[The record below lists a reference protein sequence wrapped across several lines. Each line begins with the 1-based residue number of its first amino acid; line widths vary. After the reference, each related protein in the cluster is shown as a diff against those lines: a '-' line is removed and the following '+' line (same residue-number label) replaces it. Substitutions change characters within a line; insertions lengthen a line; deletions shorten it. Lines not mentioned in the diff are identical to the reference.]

1 MSNVAAL
8 LFGRPD
14 AVGDGVYLERPDAKE
29 LVLEEHLR
37 AWVARL
43 PRLVPLARRWR
54 KMVNLANAN
63 EPGMKKLDDAALVET
78 FRSACTQMQRNGF
91 RDAPVAQAFAAVRE
105 AATRT
110 VGMRHFDVQLVG
122 GWTLLQGRIAE
133 METGEGKTLVATLA
147 ACAAAAAGAAVH
159 VVTVNDYL
167 AARDAAQNGPLY
179 KFMGLSVGVI
189 KQEMPLSERRS
200 QYACD
205 IVYVSNK
212 ELVFDYLKDRI
223 AAGDT
228 VAAHLRLRQLY
239 RPGAQPGMLLRGL
252 HMAIVDEADS
262 VLIDEARTPLI
273 ISETRPD
280 ELGEELYSKALH
292 FAGRMAPAEHYDI
305 SRNNEVW
312 INPAGEDAI
321 GEWTSGLPGV
331 WKSAIW
337 RKELLQKALSALHC
351 FHRDR
356 QYIVVDNKV
365 QIVDEFTGRVMPDR
379 SWEQGLHQMIEAK
392 EGCEIT
398 GPRKTLS
405 RLTYQ
410 RFFRRY
416 LLLSGMT
423 GTATEVAPELRRVYD
438 LDVVRIPT
446 NKPSHRR
453 RLPDVCLGTHE
464 ERWAAVAG
472 RAEELSRA
480 GRAVLVG
487 TRSVE
492 ASERLG
498 DLLRARGVAHT
509 VLNARQDKSEA
520 EAVAQAGQA
529 GRITVAT
536 NMAGRGTDIRPPAE
550 VLERGGLHVILT
562 EFHESPRIDR
572 QLSGRCAR
580 QGEPGTVEA
589 TVSLEDE
596 LFLRFAPALRRLCL
610 KAAPAGGIVPRW
622 LLKFLVW
629 RVQQKAER
637 YNRRIR
643 LETLKQDKK
652 LQTMLGFAGSRR

>member
-29 LVLEEHLR
+29 VVLEEHLR
-37 AWVARL
+37 AWVARV

-54 KMVNLANAN
+54 KMVSLANAH
-63 EPGMKKLDDAALVET
+63 EPGMKKLNDAALVGT
-78 FRSACTQMQRNGF
+78 FRSACAQMQRYGF
-91 RDAPVAQAFAAVRE
+91 RDALVAQAFAAVRE
-105 AATRT
+105 AATRS

-147 ACAAAAAGAAVH
+147 ASAAAAAGAAVH

-167 AARDAAQNGPLY
+167 AARDAELNAPLY

-189 KQEMPLSERRS
+189 KQDMPLPARRS
-200 QYACD
+200 QYACN

-223 AAGDT
+223 AAGST
-228 VAAHLRLRQLY
+228 LASHLRLRQLY

-280 ELGEELYSKALH
+280 ELGEALYQKAIDL
-292 FAGRMAPAEHYDI
+292 AKRMAAGEHYEI
-305 SRNNEVW
+305 SRNREVW
-312 INPAGEDAI
+312 IKPAGEQAAL
-321 GEWTSGLPGV
+321 EWTAGLAGV
-331 WKSAIW
+331 WKSAVW
-337 RKELLQKALSALHC
+337 RRELVQKALSAVHC

-356 QYIVVDNKV
+356 HYIIAENKV

-398 GPRKTLS
+398 GQRKTLS

-416 LLLSGMT
+416 LLLAGMT
-423 GTATEVAPELRRVYD
+423 GTASEVAPELRRVYD

-446 NKPSHRR
+446 NKPSRRR
-453 RLPDVCLGTHE
+453 RLADACWRTQE
-464 ERWAAVAG
+464 ERWAAVAD
-472 RAEELSRA
+472 RAIELGRA
-480 GRAVLVG
+480 GRSLLIG

-498 DLLRARGVAHT
+498 ALLAARGVEHT
-509 VLNARQDKSEA
+509 VLNARQDKAEA
-520 EAVAQAGQA
+520 KAVAQAGLA

-536 NMAGRGTDIRPPAE
+536 NMAGRGTDIRPEPE

-562 EFHESPRIDR
+562 EFHESSRIDR
-572 QLSGRCAR
+572 QLFGRCAR

-589 TVSLEDE
+589 MVSLEDE
-596 LFLRFAPALRRLCL
+596 LFRRFAPGLRALCL
-610 KAAPAGGIVPRW
+610 KATSGIVPKW

-629 RVQQKAER
+629 RVQQRAER
-637 YNRRIR
+637 YNRGIR
-643 LETLKQDKK
+643 LETLKQDRK
-652 LQTMLGFAGSRR
+652 LQTMLGFAGSKR